1 MRLDMSLVLEQKQQL
16 ILTPA
21 LKLSLDILQDN
32 SMELKERI
40 EAEVLENPLL
50 EMRESGSPRREF
62 TSYSPWDLV
71 EDRPSLTE
79 HLLSQVSLLEISD
92 RERGLVERL
101 IEYVN
106 RKGYLVEEYLLDHYF
121 SRFSEDEM
129 EKGMWILQHLRP
141 AGIGA
146 RNLSE
151 CLVLQLRDQGHDT
164 SVAVDIAME
173 NLDDVAA
180 HRLDKLSKKFDVEL
194 SVIEEAIVLI
204 QSLDPKPGLAYHKV
218 ERQNHLVADILVE
231 KKDGKLTL
239 SLNERVYPDVQVSP
253 YYSGLSLDEL
263 DDKSK
268 VYISDK
274 RKRAQL
280 FLDAIAQRRKTIIA
294 VMQSIL
300 DFQKDFFYEGDRGMI
315 PLNLLDVAEVV
326 DCHESTI
333 SRAINGKFLLFEN
346 QLHPLSYFFPS
357 AVGGEGG
364 RSFSSLQVKS
374 LIEELVDKE
383 DKQKPYSDE
392 TLSKKL
398 EEHGMI
404 VARRTVAKYREEMG
418 ILSSLLRK
426 NFRDG

>member
-50 EMRESGSPRREF
+50 EVRESSSPRKEF
-62 TSYSPWDLV
+62 SSFSPWDDIV
-71 EDRPSLTE
+71 DRPSLTE
-79 HLLSQVSLLEISD
+79 HLREQVSFLDLTD
-92 RERGLVERL
+92 RERAHVERL

-106 RKGYLVEEYLLDHYF
+106 RKGYLVEEYKLDIFF
-121 SRFSEDEM
+121 SKFTQDEE
-129 EKGMWILQHLRP
+129 EKALWTLQHLRP

-151 CLVLQLRDQGHDT
+151 CLVLQLRDQGYDT

-180 HRLDKLSKKFDVEL
+180 HRLDKLSKKFDVDL
-194 SVIEEAIVLI
+194 KTVEEAIAII
-204 QSLDPKPGLAYHKV
+204 QTLDPKPGLAYHKA
-218 ERQNHLVADILVE
+218 EKLSTLVADVLVE
-231 KKDGKLTL
+231 KQEGKLVL
-239 SLNERVYPDVQVSP
+239 SLNERVYPDVMVSP
-253 YYSGLSLDEL
+253 YYSSLSLDEL

-268 VYISDK
+268 IYISDK

-300 DFQKDFFYEGDRGMI
+300 DFQKEFFDIGDRGMI
-315 PLNLLDVAEVV
+315 PLNLLDVAQVV

-333 SRAINGKFLLFEN
+333 SRAISGKFLLFEN
-346 QLHPLSYFFPS
+346 QLYALSHFFPS
-357 AVGGEGG
+357 AVGGIHGG
-364 RSFSSLQVKS
+364 SFSSLQVKS
-374 LIEELVDKE
+374 LMEELVEQEDKE
-383 DKQKPYSDE
+383 KPLSDE
-392 TLSKKL
+392 AISKKL

-426 NFRDG
+426 NFREG